1 LEATNDGLPVG
12 KPCGKVGTYL
22 DDFQQREEEY
32 LRKLARAAIVR
43 RIPLRTIAIRFTAFA
58 EFSTQTARKG
68 LKYPWDCMNRL
79 AAEILPS
86 GIQLS
91 YNKPTVTRKEFNVTK
106 LLGYYPGGVS
116 GKDNLPD
123 ESEFVPAMS
132 ITF

>member
-1 LEATNDGLPVG
+1 MT
-12 KPCGKVGTYL
+12 GTSRTSL
-22 DDFQQREEEY
+22 WPRVFKY
-32 LRKLARAAIVR
+32 LRGSSMMFARSAARSGRISTTSSNERRNTYGKLARAAIVR

-91 YNKPTVTRKEFNVTK
+91 YNKPTV
-106 LLGYYPGGVS
+106 
-116 GKDNLPD
+116 
-123 ESEFVPAMS
+123 
-132 ITF
+132 